1 VLRFTRKRA
10 SRNNFC
16 FSPGENFHMA
26 LSIGSSGSLVKSLQ
40 QQLLARGFDPQGVD
54 GSFGSNTQSA
64 VRQFQQANGL
74 KVDGRVGSQTLQA
87 LRNRDTFTPAAGS
100 PASRPSSPASRPS
113 SPVSRPS
120 SPASPVGTPS
130 ASPAAPVS
138 SSGGPNAHVNVP
150 WYSQF
155 DGSHGYTPGGASCK
169 PTSMAMAHA
178 VGTHPTERTIS
189 GGRNMTNYIDSQ
201 LAQGKPVLGTVQH
214 TSNHGSGAHVV
225 VITGHGTDSQGRS
238 YYTFNDPGTTHREMG
253 VDTNP
258 NNRLYVN
265 PSTGALTR
273 QGTNLS
279 GPVYQQ
285 NYQLS
290 FVRQNA

>member
-1 VLRFTRKRA
+1 
-10 SRNNFC
+10 
-16 FSPGENFHMA
+16 MA

-40 QQLLARGFDPQGVD
+40 QQLAARGFDPRGVD
-54 GSFGSNTQSA
+54 GQFGSGTQSA

-74 KVDGRVGSQTLQA
+74 KVDGRVGRQTMHA
-87 LRNRDTFTPAAGS
+87 LRNRDTFTPA
-100 PASRPSSPASRPS
+100 PASRTSSPASRPA
-113 SPVSRPS
+113 
-120 SPASPVGTPS
+120 SPASPSSRPS
-130 ASPAAPVS
+130 APASTGATAAPATAAPVA

-150 WYSQF
+150 WFSQF

-178 VGTHPTERTIS
+178 VGAHPTERTLS

-273 QGTNLS
+273 PGTNLS

>member
-1 VLRFTRKRA
+1 LRFARKRA
-10 SRNNFC
+10 DRNNFC
-16 FSPGENFHMA
+16 FSPRENISMT
-26 LSIGSSGSLVKSLQ
+26 LSIGSSGSQVKTLQ
-40 QQLLARGFDPQGVD
+40 QQLAARGFDPNGVD
-54 GSFGSNTQSA
+54 GQYGSGTQSA

-74 KVDGRVGSQTLQA
+74 KVDGRAGRQTMQA
-87 LRNRDTFTPAAGS
+87 LRNRDTFTPAPSS

-113 SPVSRPS
+113 SPASRPS
-120 SPASPVGTPS
+120 SPASTGAATGP
-130 ASPAAPVS
+130 ANAAPVS
-138 SSGGPNAHVNVP
+138 SSGGPNTHVNVP
-150 WYSQF
+150 WFSQF

-178 VGTHPTERTIS
+178 VGAHPTERQVT
-189 GGRNMTNYIDSQ
+189 GGRNMANYIDSQ

-214 TSNHGSGAHVV
+214 TGNHGSGAHVV
-225 VITGHGTDSQGRS
+225 VITGHGTDAQGRN

-265 PSTGALTR
+265 PSTGSLTR
-273 QGTNLS
+273 HGTNPS

-285 NYQLS
+285 DYSLN

>member
-1 VLRFTRKRA
+1 LARKRA
-10 SRNNFC
+10 ARNNFC
-16 FSPGENFHMA
+16 FSAGENFYMA
-26 LSIGSSGSLVKSLQ
+26 LSIGSSGSLVRSLQ

-54 GSFGSNTQSA
+54 GSFGSNTQTA

-74 KVDGRVGSQTLQA
+74 RVDGRVGRQTLQA
-87 LRNRDTFTPAAGS
+87 LRNRDTFTPA
-100 PASRPSSPASRPS
+100 PASRPSSPASRPTT
-113 SPVSRPS
+113 
-120 SPASPVGTPS
+120 PASTPAGTTN
-130 ASPAAPVS
+130 ATGVVPVS
-138 SSGGPNAHVNVP
+138 SSGGPNTHVNVP
-150 WYSQF
+150 WFSQF

-178 VGTHPTERTIS
+178 VGAHPTERTIS

-265 PSTGALTR
+265 PSSGALTR
-273 QGTNLS
+273 RGTNLS

-285 NYQLS
+285 DYSLS